1 MKVGDF
7 LKKYLMCS
15 NSEVFLKSVPDGEWC
30 KLDENEVKELRP
42 NRLMDMT
49 VQSFSIIDN
58 VLTIYAMDKGQG
70 ERPGYGDDF
79 LSRTLK
85 GMKRHEKAL

>member
-7 LKKYLMCS
+7 LKKYKMCS
-15 NSEVFLKSVPDGEWC
+15 NAEVFIESVPDGEWS
-30 KLDENEVKELRP
+30 KLNNGEVKELRP
-42 NRLMDMT
+42 DRLMDMT

-70 ERPGYGDDF
+70 GKTWAR
-79 LSRTLK
+79 R
-85 GMKRHEKAL
+85 

>member
-7 LKKYLMCS
+7 LKKYKMCS
-15 NSEVFLKSVPDGEWC
+15 NLNNG
-30 KLDENEVKELRP
+30 EVKELRP
-42 NRLMDMT
+42 DRLMDMT

-70 ERPGYGDDF
+70 GKTWVR
-79 LSRTLK
+79 R
-85 GMKRHEKAL
+85 

>member
-7 LKKYLMCS
+7 LKKYKMCS
-15 NSEVFLKSVPDGEWC
+15 NAEGFIESVPDGEWS
-30 KLDENEVKELRP
+30 KLNNGEVKELRP
-42 NRLMDMT
+42 DRLMDMT

-70 ERPGYGDDF
+70 GKTWAR
-79 LSRTLK
+79 R
-85 GMKRHEKAL
+85 

>member
-7 LKKYLMCS
+7 LKKYKMCS
-15 NSEVFLKSVPDGEWC
+15 NAEVFLESVPGGEWC
-30 KLDENEVKELRP
+30 KLDNDELKELRP
-42 NRLMDMT
+42 DRLMDMT

-70 ERPGYGDDF
+70 GKTWVR
-79 LSRTLK
+79 R
-85 GMKRHEKAL
+85 